1 MFSWEINYDQEKV
14 FEKKIIGII
23 SLTDHIFLSAP
34 NLPSQDRISKKQQKK
49 KARYFTLNL
58 KNAEISELMQ
68 IMSRI
73 TGKNIIIDDRV
84 KGKIT
89 ILSARRIP
97 VEQALRVLRS
107 ILEYKGLAIIE
118 EDNLLKIVPM
128 KKAKKMNTD
137 VIVQGEMKNHHPPN
151 D

>member
-1 MFSWEINYDQEKV
+1 MLRKKSLKEKLMV
-14 FEKKIIGII
+14 LFIVLTL
-23 SLTDHIFLSAP
+23 SLSPGA
-34 NLPSQDRISKKQQKK
+34 NLFSQDRISKKQPKK

-58 KNAEISELMQ
+58 KNAEISELIH

-97 VEQALRVLRS
+97 VEQALSVLRS
-107 ILEYKGLAIIE
+107 ILEYKGLALIE

-128 KKAKKMNTD
+128 EKAKKMNTD
-137 VIVQGEMKNHHPPN
+137 VIVQGEVKSHQPPN